1 MSLYDKYHSDV
12 NMNYMYNILSQI
24 INKNIKVDI
33 SDNNEYKKIFMENAK
48 TIFKEV
54 NSDEITDINKVLLDK
69 HIIEFTQKLQQSNVE
84 DNVNIQDR
92 YNDLIQSRN
101 LPLVEN
107 NKNEEKDNPFKN
119 IKSNILETITESPV
133 SIKEE
138 VIDNLE
144 EDILPKYKI
153 SSNKRSNIQSS
164 RFNYTYNLHKNDI
177 KSSKF
182 KFISKVVIPIEEN
195 YIFSSPILFLKIKEL
210 KLECSLELDHIMDEN
225 GKKYGYYKSL
235 EDHEINCNT
244 DLEKITIDIRDITE
258 TRYENTD
265 IAKVNIIEIEEKDIV
280 FTCTNVEDNY
290 SVGEYVKIINNYTK
304 DFKNNYPLKIN
315 KIIDNKI
322 YCDYKSKV
330 SKKITDV
337 DMKLLNTSNQNI
349 IYFN

>member
-1 MSLYDKYHSDV
+1 MSLYDKYHSDM
-12 NMNYMYNILSQI
+12 NMDYMYNMLSQI
-24 INKNIKVDI
+24 IKKDINVDI
-33 SDNNEYKKIFMENAK
+33 SNNNEYKKIFIENAK
-48 TIFKEV
+48 NIFKEV
-54 NSDEITDINKVLLDK
+54 NSDEISDINKVLLDK
-69 HIIEFTQKLQQSNVE
+69 HIIEFKQKLQPVE
-84 DNVNIQDR
+84 ENINIEDR

-101 LPLVEN
+101 IPLVEN
-107 NKNEEKDNPFKN
+107 VTNNEIKDNPFMN
-119 IKSNILETITESPV
+119 IKSTTLETIDESPV
-133 SIKEE
+133 SVKE
-138 VIDNLE
+138 VVSDNLE

-164 RFNYTYNLHKNDI
+164 RFNYTYNLEKNDI
-177 KSSKF
+177 KSSKL

-210 KLECSLELDHIMDEN
+210 NLECSLELDHVMNEN

-315 KIIDNKI
+315 NIIDNKI

>member
-1 MSLYDKYHSDV
+1 
-12 NMNYMYNILSQI
+12 MN
-24 INKNIKVDI
+24 
-33 SDNNEYKKIFMENAK
+33 
-48 TIFKEV
+48 
-54 NSDEITDINKVLLDK
+54 
-69 HIIEFTQKLQQSNVE
+69 
-84 DNVNIQDR
+84 
-92 YNDLIQSRN
+92 
-101 LPLVEN
+101 
-107 NKNEEKDNPFKN
+107 
-119 IKSNILETITESPV
+119 
-133 SIKEE
+133 
-138 VIDNLE
+138 
-144 EDILPKYKI
+144 
-153 SSNKRSNIQSS
+153 
-164 RFNYTYNLHKNDI
+164 
-177 KSSKF
+177 
-182 KFISKVVIPIEEN
+182 
-195 YIFSSPILFLKIKEL
+195 
-210 KLECSLELDHIMDEN
+210 EN

-265 IAKVNIIEIEEKDIV
+265 IAKVNIIEIEKNDIV

-315 KIIDNKI
+315 NIIDNKI